1 MTVSDLVNKLIQ
13 LPLDLDVQVMIDESS
28 DLADVASVEFVG
40 GQPFND
46 DDLFVVIE
54 VSHTKSAGS
63 DLTKASSSLKFSN

>member
-13 LPLDLDVQVMIDESS
+13 LPLDLDVHVMIDESC

-54 VSHTKSAGS
+54 DGATP
-63 DLTKASSSLKFSN
+63 KAR

>member
-13 LPLDLDVQVMIDESS
+13 LPLDLDVHVMIDESS
-28 DLADVASVEFVG
+28 DLAEVASVEFVG

-54 VSHTKSAGS
+54 VSHAKGAGS
-63 DLTKASSSLKFSN
+63 NLMEASF